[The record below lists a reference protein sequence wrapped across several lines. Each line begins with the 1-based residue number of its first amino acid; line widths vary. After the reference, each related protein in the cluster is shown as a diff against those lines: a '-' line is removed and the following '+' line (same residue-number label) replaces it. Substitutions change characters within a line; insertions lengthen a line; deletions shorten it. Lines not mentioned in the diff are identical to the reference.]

1 MKAFVLLGLALL
13 LLTACSSE
21 PAKTV
26 QPTAA
31 KDPEYVSG
39 RAAFQKMYVASRGWS
54 RDAQG
59 FRLMSVLTTDSKGHD
74 GKSGLWRASFAS
86 AVKRTAKSYIWCGS
100 NAADVERG
108 VTWGTED
115 SYSAG
120 NSSTH
125 VFDIA
130 FLKAD
135 SDQAFQTAVKH
146 GGDKLLQ
153 KDPEQPVMY
162 LLEWGGPE
170 NALVWHVI
178 FGASRTDNKLSV
190 LVNASSGDFIRV
202 EK

>member
-1 MKAFVLLGLALL
+1 MKKLVFPGLALL

-21 PAKTV
+21 PAKTA
-26 QPTAA
+26 QPTV
-31 KDPEYVSG
+31 KEPEYVTG
-39 RAAFQKMYVASRGWS
+39 RTAFQKMYVASRGWN

-59 FRLMSVLTTDSKGHD
+59 FRLTSLLTTDSKGHE
-74 GKSGLWRASFAS
+74 GKSGVWRATFAS
-86 AVKRTAKSYIWCGS
+86 AAARTAKPYIWCGS

-108 VTWGTED
+108 VTWGAED

-135 SDQAFQTAVKH
+135 SEQAYQTAMKH
-146 GGDKLLQ
+146 GGDKLLE
-153 KDPEQPVMY
+153 KDPEQPVTY
-162 LLEWGGPE
+162 LLEWDGPQ
-170 NALVWHVI
+170 NTLVWHVM
-178 FGASRTDNKLSV
+178 FGPSRTDNKLSV
-190 LVNASSGDFIRV
+190 LVNASSGEFVRI